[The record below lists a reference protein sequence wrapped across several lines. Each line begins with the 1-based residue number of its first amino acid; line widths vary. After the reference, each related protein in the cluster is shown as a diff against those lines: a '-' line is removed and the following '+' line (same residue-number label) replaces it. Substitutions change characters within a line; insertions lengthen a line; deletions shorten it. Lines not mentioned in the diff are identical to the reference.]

1 MSSGKSDLVDLE
13 GHITTRTRAAVLF
26 GDGDKEAWLPLSQI
40 EIEGDDKK
48 CVVTCPEWLAI
59 EKKLV

>member
-1 MSSGKSDLVDLE
+1 MSSGASNLVDLE
-13 GHITTRTRAAVLF
+13 GHITARTSHAVLF
-26 GDGDKEAWLPLSQI
+26 GDGQTEAWLPLSQI